1 MTKVRI
7 VASPPGEAPQQVRDA
22 WIGLELP
29 TSGRRFFLTSG
40 VLSGPRTW
48 WQGLLALVRGGL
60 RMESG
65 YAVNAL
71 VAVDILATKDARAAT
86 WWRDHCADLLDGK
99 RHFLFATQ
107 VCEECG

>member
-40 VLSGPRTW
+40 VLSGPRNW
-48 WQGLLALVRGGL
+48 WQRLLALVLGRL
-60 RMESG
+60 HLESG

-71 VAVDILATKDARAAT
+71 VAVDILATKDTRAAT

-99 RHFLFATQ
+99 RQFLFTTQ
-107 VCEECG
+107 VCEKCS